1 MERAV
6 CLKLDDKA
14 LLTPESSGV
23 EAIKNVN
30 HEEREGDEQKY

>member
-14 LLTPESSGV
+14 FLTPESSGV
-23 EAIKNVN
+23 KAITNVN
-30 HEEREGDEQKY
+30 HEESEGDGQKY